1 MATLR
6 MSKDFA
12 KAADELP
19 KNIRAKLTKVF
30 FLLTSDPKHPSLQV
44 KKIQGSKR
52 NDVYECRVD
61 QSWRMVMRDLGD
73 MQYDLVAIGEHD
85 KTIAWGANYGAYSTG
100 IAIGG
105 AAGMTGSALGSL
117 TGTLSIV
124 GIAVRIAKLI
134 NKKATNQSD
143 IKENS
148 TLNTDINE
156 EMLRLSEWF
165 DGNDAAMEFLPLD
178 VTNTQA
184 IDVE

>member
-1 MATLR
+1 

-12 KAADELP
+12 KAADDLP
-19 KNIRAKLTKVF
+19 KNIRAKLMKVF

-85 KTIAWGANYGAYSTG
+85 KTIAWGANYGAV
-100 IAIGG
+100 
-105 AAGMTGSALGSL
+105 AAGAMGITNGGLGMAGGALGSM
-117 TGTLSIV
+117 TSTLSIV
-124 GIAVRIAKLI
+124 SIVAGIAKLI
-134 NKKATNQSD
+134 NKKATNQLD

-148 TLNTDINE
+148 KLDTNLNE

-178 VTNTQA
+178 ITNTPT